1 MKFAVIY
8 KERLARS
15 RAVMVEAPSFEALS
29 QNSQLDFIDPF
40 NCMVEAVVDFEGR
53 RVIRSGM
60 PSNRDIVA
68 IVDPDMRQL
77 DESNYA
83 FWFRQSGSSQ
93 ARTAVVDADSAEKA
107 MQVSGLAPFTSKAP
121 SDVYVDMLIDFKEQA
136 ALPVAMRSDGKLIEV
151 WDGDFGERTPG
162 EWFEA
167 EAAGLNIAE
176 MESKECD

>member
-15 RAVMVEAPSFEALS
+15 RPAIVEAPSFEALS
-29 QNSQLDFIDPF
+29 KNPQLDFIDPF

-60 PSNRDIVA
+60 TPDRDILAV
-68 IVDPDMRQL
+68 VDPDMRQL
-77 DESNYA
+77 EAASYA
-83 FWFRQSGSSQ
+83 FWFRQVDSGE
-93 ARTAVVDADSAEKA
+93 ARTAVVDVESAEKA
-107 MQVSGLAPFTSKAP
+107 MQISGLSPFTSKQP
-121 SDVYVDMLIDFKEQA
+121 TEVWVDMLVDFKEQEVR
-136 ALPVAMRSDGKLIEV
+136 PVAMKADGSIIEV

-167 EAAGLNIAE
+167 EAAGLNI
-176 MESKECD
+176 KEDEQCQE